1 MRNLCVNKFF
11 TKIII
16 LKNYKSDKNLYFC
29 KIKINTVS
37 ELARVF
43 KTFIAYL
50 KRPDLYPELGRKI
63 IKNIF
68 NRNSAFKGKEK
79 TNLWASQIA
88 ISQEEVIKTMFGLDF
103 HPFSEIHPQEFKKA
117 LDAQNTCPIKMGG
130 AGALELLYS
139 ACEFTKAKTVIETGV
154 AYGWSSFATL
164 TSLQKRNGTLYSS
177 DMPYLSQNGDQY
189 VGCVVTDN
197 LRANW
202 KLFRHA
208 DRESLPKILKES
220 GEIDVVHYDSDKSY
234 EGMKWAY
241 ETLYPKLRK
250 GGVFISDDINDN
262 SAFQDFCEQKKIV
275 PTVVKFEEKFVGVF
289 VK

>member
-1 MRNLCVNKFF
+1 MLINLHKD
-11 TKIII
+11 K
-16 LKNYKSDKNLYFC
+16 YSAQSDKNLYFC
-29 KIKINTVS
+29 NIKIKTVS
-37 ELARVF
+37 EIRRVL
-43 KTFIAYL
+43 KTFMGYL

-79 TNLWASQIA
+79 TNLWASKIA
-88 ISQEEVIKTMFGLDF
+88 VSQQEAIKKIFGLDF
-103 HPFSEIHPQEFKKA
+103 QRFSEKYPQEFKQA
-117 LDAQNTCPIKMGG
+117 LDLQNACPVKMGG

-139 ACEFTKAKTVIETGV
+139 ACEFTQAKSVIETGV
-154 AYGWSSFATL
+154 AYGWSSFAIL
-164 TSLQKRNGTLYSS
+164 TSLQKRNGLLYSS
-177 DMPYLSQNGDQY
+177 DMPYLGQNGDQY
-189 VGCVVTDN
+189 VGCVVAED
-197 LRANW
+197 LKGNW

-220 GEIDVVHYDSDKSY
+220 GEVDVVHYDSDKSY

-241 ETLYPKLRK
+241 ETLYPRLRK

-262 SAFQDFCEQKKIV
+262 SAFQDFCEQQKIT
-275 PTVVKFEEKFVGVF
+275 PVVVEFEGKFVGVF

>member
-1 MRNLCVNKFF
+1 M
-11 TKIII
+11 
-16 LKNYKSDKNLYFC
+16 
-29 KIKINTVS
+29 S
-37 ELARVF
+37 ELTRVA
-43 KTFIAYL
+43 KTFFGYL

-63 IKNIF
+63 VKNIF

-79 TNLWASQIA
+79 TNLWASQVA
-88 ISQEEVIKTMFGLDF
+88 ISQEDAIKKLFNLEF
-103 HPFSEIHPQEFKKA
+103 QNFSEKYPQEFQKA
-117 LDAQNTCPIKMGG
+117 LEIQNACPIKMGG
-130 AGALELLYS
+130 AGALELLYN
-139 ACEFTKAKTVIETGV
+139 ACEFTQAKAVIETGV

-177 DMPYLSQNGDQY
+177 DMPYLGQNGDQY
-189 VGCVVTDN
+189 VGCVVSED
-197 LRANW
+197 LRKNW

-220 GEIDVVHYDSDKSY
+220 NEIDVVHYDSDKSY

-241 ETLYPKLRK
+241 ETLYPRLRK

-262 SAFQDFCEQKKIV
+262 SAFQDFCEQEKIV
-275 PTVVKFEEKFVGVF
+275 PTVVDFEGKFVGLF